1 MTVRYGIELIPNTRF
16 ITRAHRARQVICSQ
30 YASWT
35 AEMFMIRIKILDFF
49 RCSEEAVPKLAEGLQ
64 HALHETRSGQR
75 VGTSARPGSKV
86 IAIPGESQTIALEF
100 GDTPFFGLRP
110 DSWFPVFRQEVLNV
124 LESTAGVEPGE
135 TNIKG
140 HPPYFPLLENGQLEP
155 KVFEHAVQFSIEVVK
170 DRRID
175 QEHPEARELWL
186 VRYESDAAGE
196 DWSNGSWAAD
206 LRWSI
211 IESIAVP

>member
-16 ITRAHRARQVICSQ
+16 ITRAYRARQVICSQ
-30 YASWT
+30 YASWA

-49 RCSEEAVPKLAEGLQ
+49 RCSEEAVPALAAGLH
-64 HALHETRSGQR
+64 HALRETRSNSTQISGSPR
-75 VGTSARPGSKV
+75 SKV
-86 IAIPGESQTIALEF
+86 IRLPGDSQVITLEF
-100 GDTPFFGLRP
+100 GDTPCFGQRP
-110 DSWFPVFRQEVLNV
+110 DSWFPAFRQEVLNV
-124 LESTAGVEPGE
+124 LESTAEAEAGE

-140 HPPYFPLLENGQLEP
+140 DPPYFPLLENGQLEP
-155 KVFEHAVQFSIEVVK
+155 KVFEHAVQFSTEVVK